1 MCAGLYDTLTM
12 QVEDR
17 ERERQKAELEARKLA
32 CPRDASM
39 GFFLSTL
46 LVGDYIGSSG

>member
-12 QVEDR
+12 HVQDR
-17 ERERQKAELEARKLA
+17 ERERQMAELEAQKLA
-32 CPRDASM
+32 RRRDAAM

-46 LVGDYIGSSG
+46 RVGNYIEHGG